1 MKNFLIIVTCF
12 VLLQSVVY
20 AQSQTFGHVNVEGSV
35 SPMGSAMVN
44 IPIYTPVGRQGIR
57 PNLSISYNSVGGST
71 GMGMG
76 WYLNAVSAISRTG
89 SNYHIDNGI
98 QAGVEL
104 NAQDK
109 FMLDG
114 ERLILI
120 SGTYGSVG
128 SVYRT
133 EHDRFVKVTY
143 NGTDFIVEAK
153 DGGKAFYGNSSDSK
167 LNSANTT
174 GVFGWFLK
182 RSYDKFGNYTEYT
195 YANTGGQILLT
206 EINYTGFDCT
216 LLGTKSCAGTA
227 EAPYNKVMFEYIN
240 ANNNLQKYSAGG
252 TFNQSK
258 LLSKIETFSAS
269 TKVRTYEMTYSFD
282 DVNYYLEEVVEKNGQ
297 GEALPTVAI
306 NWSAEGQTS
315 RKTGYLYTHYDYL
328 RIPGDF
334 DGDGS
339 KDLLVING
347 ELDPFNNKFLGTGN
361 TIQILKN
368 NPANSVSNVFSFRLA
383 NYQIPYNNVGAILV
397 SDVDADGDDDI
408 LLQVFEPNYTL
419 GSGGCSQSDEYRI
432 SSIAFSYHLIQSSY
446 SNNKLNYSI
455 TPNHFPQRVLYN
467 PEFNLHLSSPDQM
480 YKKINIIPLLGD
492 VDGDGLPDLI
502 EREMIGDRSLSGCAS
517 TTQPA
522 VQNTVHVYLST
533 RRKLLSVPDRYAS
546 YGPVSKLDLYPM
558 DFNGNGK
565 LDLMNVFTQD
575 AQSSILEYNNLTHSF
590 VHLLGNGPQGF
601 PTQYHKFIQL
611 GDFNGDGKTDL
622 LYFVNGNWHIAY
634 SNGQGFHEY
643 NATSLWFLHGFN
655 SDYCWN
661 WGFHFELGDYNGD
674 GRTDI
679 LERHN
684 HHSGLSG
691 HSGTEVHIYYS
702 TGFGFH
708 KKYIG
713 TNNLTSGA
721 NRYTDTKNIV
731 ADFNGDGKSDVFM
744 GYYINAN
751 TTAEIAIESF
761 DLKNKRVSGI
771 NYSDVHSFE
780 FSYALL
786 NKYNKYFRT
795 SDANAFSMAKTVNI
809 PLYVVSSFTQKVTGF
824 TDIEIQYAYKNL
836 LYHTHGR
843 GLLGFTETATVKID
857 GGGTNRTTISK
868 SKQDAQLSYKLNT
881 LSTEVF
887 NHCTDLN
894 NPFGNT
900 QSPIAKTTFEY
911 GVIETS
917 ANSKTVFP
925 FCSYLIETDYLKH
938 TEKSTCFSYDVYG
951 NMIHSAVMYAMLG
964 SNGNVE
970 YIQSVDNKFE
980 QKGTWIPASLSITR
994 STNIRHNGTPS
1005 YVVQKEIKNNNW
1017 GIPVE
1022 VESFK
1027 NNLHYYVKEL
1037 TSYDQYGNI
1046 VTTSLDSANNA
1057 SGNTFRVKVLSYNNG
1072 KELTKETNAL
1082 GSQKEVTIEPIYGN
1096 ILYSKQDDGTE
1107 TTYQYNTWGQLVEE
1121 TNVGNNV
1128 TQIGR
1133 SYVSSP
1139 TGAYYKI
1146 TKTGNLGN
1154 WVTEYYNAR
1163 NQKIQKD
1170 YSGLGSQVHRQR
1182 WIYNTRGLLVQESN
1196 VFDPQNAS
1204 SIKWNHYSYD
1214 AFDRL
1219 KDIKY
1224 ENTIT
1229 TYAVTYDKNVTTENR
1244 GANRVKETHVDASGN
1259 VVKVIDNGGTITY
1272 KYGAHNKLVQTDANG
1287 SIISIVYN
1295 VQLNKIELHEP
1306 NAGVTQ
1312 YDYNAFGDLIAQVD
1326 ANGNTFFFHY
1336 DEIGRLIKK
1345 AKTNE
1350 EYLYSYN
1357 NSPGLGKNNKLAE
1370 ELYKVNN
1377 TEVHRI
1383 NYSHTADGLVSTVS
1397 EVIKGATTYT
1407 TTYEYDTYLRL
1418 FKVNYPNITVT
1429 YGYDASN
1436 NLVEMLDGNSNLLW
1450 RKNATFTDGRT
1461 NRFELGNGF
1470 VTELSFN
1477 ADAQLQNIMSTK
1489 QGFPNAL
1496 NIGYNFNLLTGNL
1509 EDRYFNDISKSE
1521 QFYYDNLDRLTSIIY
1536 WNNGNPNS
1544 AFDNKYYSY
1553 ANNGNIETINNGGL
1567 LTQNLTYHNTK
1578 INAVT
1583 KHKYESSLTPVRVP
1597 QASVDEHTY
1606 TYNSIGKL
1614 ATINQDVLDYELTYG
1629 VNEQRIEAVKKE
1641 YGQVVYT
1648 KQYIN
1653 TADMEVKNGEELT
1666 YLYAEGQPFA
1676 IHKKTVDDEMMY
1688 YLHLD
1693 HLGSIMSITDQSG
1706 IVVETRSYDA
1716 WGRPQDPN
1724 TWSYQLTPFGA
1735 LNITDRGYTF
1745 HEHLIEFSLIN
1756 MNGRMYDPVLG
1767 RVISPDNYIQAPDNT
1782 QSFNRYNYCFNNP
1795 LKYSDPSGDII
1806 FTAITLIAAPFTGGA
1821 SLAFLPYAIGA
1832 DVGMW
1837 QGGTMA
1843 NGTAN
1848 PFKWDYSS
1856 ARTWGYMG
1864 AGAAIGAASSYAGA
1878 GAGALLAK
1886 TTTLTANHVMYGAL
1900 TGAVSGAVSGFAIGG
1915 LSGVANNGKWNWNS
1929 AWSGLGMGAVGGF
1942 VMGGAT
1948 TAISNWIGGRNIW
1961 NGSTKVKPTLPISS
1975 MNNDDISMNYYD
1987 NMTIDEITQAFDDG
2001 YTPRQLTFQN
2011 EDNVTEVINF
2021 LAKDNTMRRSVR
2033 NYDVLGVSKVQ
2044 FESVLARHSSNL
2056 SQTGRYTFG
2065 GNVSA
2070 FSYVSKNNG
2079 HSIDFKLFEEQIL
2092 YKFRWK

>member
-1 MKNFLIIVTCF
+1 MKNFLLILICF
-12 VLLQSVVY
+12 VLLQSNIH
-20 AQSQTFGHVNVEGSV
+20 AQSQPFGHVNVEGSV
-35 SPMGSAMVN
+35 SPMGSATVN
-44 IPIYTPVGRQGIR
+44 IPIYTPAGRQGIR
-57 PNLSISYNSVGGST
+57 PSLSISYNSSGGAS
-71 GMGMG
+71 GMGMA
-76 WYLNAVSAISRTG
+76 WSLNAVSAISRTG
-89 SNYHIDNGI
+89 SNYHLDNGI

-114 ERLILI
+114 ERLILV
-120 SGTYGSVG
+120 SGTYGSAS

-133 EHDRFVKVTY
+133 EHDRFVRVTY

-195 YANTGGQILLT
+195 YSNIEGQILLT

-216 LLGTKSCAGTA
+216 LLGTKSCSGNA
-227 EAPYNKVMFEYIN
+227 EAPYNRVTFEYIN
-240 ANNNLQKYSAGG
+240 ANNNLQKYSTGG
-252 TFNQSK
+252 TFNQNK

-282 DVNYYLEEVVEKNGQ
+282 DVNYYLEEVIEKNGQ

-306 NWSAEGQTS
+306 NWSAEGQAS
-315 RKTGYLYTHYDYL
+315 RKTGYLYTHDDYV

-361 TIQILKN
+361 VIQILKN
-368 NPANSVSNVFSFRLA
+368 NPANSVSTVFSYRLA
-383 NYQIPYNNVGAILV
+383 NYQIPFNNVGAILV

-408 LLQVFEPNYTL
+408 LLQVFESNYTL

-432 SSIAFSYHLIQSSY
+432 SSITFSYHLIQSSY
-446 SNNKLNYSI
+446 LNNKFNYSI
-455 TPNHFPQRVLYN
+455 TPNHFPQRVLNN
-467 PEFNLHLSSPDQM
+467 PEPNHHLSTADQM
-480 YKKINIIPLLGD
+480 YKKINIMPMLGD
-492 VDGDGLPDLI
+492 IDGDGLPDLI

-522 VQNTVHVYLST
+522 VQNTVHAYLST
-533 RRKLLSVPDRYAS
+533 RRNLLSVPSRYAS

-565 LDLMNVFTQD
+565 LDLMNVFTQN
-575 AQSSILEYNNLTHSF
+575 AQSSILEYNNITNSFTHIY
-590 VHLLGNGPQGF
+590 GNAPQGF
-601 PTQYHKFIQL
+601 PTQYHKFIQF

-622 LYFVNGNWHIAY
+622 LYFINNSWHIVY
-634 SNGQGFHEY
+634 SNGQGFHQY
-643 NATSLWFLHGFN
+643 NASSLWFLHGYN
-655 SDYCWN
+655 ADYCGIS
-661 WGFHFELGDYNGD
+661 GFHFELGDYNGD

-684 HHSGLSG
+684 HSSHNS
-691 HSGTEVHIYYS
+691 HSGTEVYIYYS
-702 TGFGFH
+702 TGLGFH

-713 TNNLTSGA
+713 NNNLTSGA

-731 ADFNGDGKSDVFM
+731 SDFNGDGKSDVLM

-751 TTAEIAIESF
+751 TTTEIAIEYF
-761 DLKNKRVSGI
+761 NLKNKRVSGI

-780 FSYALL
+780 FSYSLL

-795 SDANAFSMAKTVNI
+795 NDANTFSMAKTVNI
-809 PLYVVSSFTQKVTGF
+809 PLYVVSSFKQKVVGF
-824 TDIEIQYAYKNL
+824 TDVEMQYSYKNL

-868 SKQDAQLSYKLNT
+868 NKQDAQLTYKLNT
-881 LSTEVF
+881 VSTEVF
-887 NHCTDLN
+887 NHCTNLN
-894 NPFGNT
+894 NPFSNV
-900 QSPIAKTTFEY
+900 QNPIAKTTFEY
-911 GVIETS
+911 GVTETS

-925 FCSYLIETDYLKH
+925 FCSYLIETDYLKY

-951 NMIHSAVMYAMLG
+951 NMIHSSTLYSILG
-964 SNGNVE
+964 NNNSVE

-994 STNIRHNGTPS
+994 STNIRQNGTPS

-1037 TSYDQYGNI
+1037 TSYDKYGNT

-1057 SGNTFRVKVLSYNNG
+1057 SGNTFRIKIFSYNNG

-1082 GSQKEVTIEPIYGN
+1082 GSQKEVIIEPIYGN
-1096 ILYSKQDDGTE
+1096 ILHTKQDDGTE
-1107 TTYQYNTWGQLVEE
+1107 TSYQYNTWGQLIEE
-1121 TNVGNNV
+1121 TNVGNNI
-1128 TQIGR
+1128 TQTIR
-1133 SYVSSP
+1133 AYVSSP

-1146 TKTGNLGN
+1146 TKIGNLGN

-1170 YSGLGSQVHRQR
+1170 YSGLGLQVHRQR

-1196 VFDPQNAS
+1196 VFHPQTAS
-1204 SIKWNHYSYD
+1204 SIKWNYYSYD
-1214 AFDRL
+1214 AYDRL

-1224 ENTIT
+1224 ENTLT
-1229 TYAVTYDKNVTTENR
+1229 TYAVTYDKNVTTENS

-1259 VVKVIDNGGTITY
+1259 VVKVVDNGGTITY

-1287 SIISIVYN
+1287 SVISIVYN

-1336 DEIGRLIKK
+1336 DAIGRLIKK

-1357 NSPGLGKNNKLAE
+1357 NSPGLGKNNTLAQ

-1377 TEVHRI
+1377 TEVHKI
-1383 NYSHTADGLVSTVS
+1383 NYSYTAEGLVSTVS
-1397 EVIKGATTYT
+1397 EVLKGATTYT

-1418 FKVNYPNITVT
+1418 FKANYPNITVG
-1429 YGYDASN
+1429 YGYDATN

-1461 NRFELGNGF
+1461 NLFELGNGF
-1470 VTELSFN
+1470 VTRLSFN

-1489 QGFPNAL
+1489 QGLPNAL

-1509 EDRYFNDISKSE
+1509 ENRNLNDISKSE
-1521 QFYYDNLDRLTSIIY
+1521 MFYYDNLDRLTSTIY

-1553 ANNGNIETINNGGL
+1553 TNNGNIATINNGGL

-1583 KHKYESSLTPVRVP
+1583 KHKYECSLTPVRVP
-1597 QASVDEHTY
+1597 QASVDNHLY

-1653 TADMEVKNGEELT
+1653 SASMEVKNGEELT

-1706 IVVETRSYDA
+1706 SVIETRSYDA
-1716 WGRPQDPN
+1716 WGRPQNPN

-1782 QSFNRYNYCFNNP
+1782 QSFNRYSYCWNNP

-1878 GAGALLAK
+1878 GTGALLAK

-1929 AWSGLGMGAVGGF
+1929 AWSGLGMGAAGGF
-1942 VMGGAT
+1942 VMGGAS

-1961 NGSTKVKPTLPISS
+1961 NGKLKPKPQIIIDLDQPSINLTRQNSKTSVYEQLKLEGKYNPKLG
-1975 MNNDDISMNYYD
+1975 NHDDFLVTNQ
-1987 NMTIDEITQAFDDG
+1987 NPDEVF
-2001 YTPRQLTFQN
+2001 
-2011 EDNVTEVINF
+2011 NF
-2021 LAKDNTMRRSVR
+2021 LSMGKGELQPDGSFIYRTGNGVRIDYYTQSESGFTYTIQLR
-2033 NYDVLGVSKVQ
+2033 NYGSGTYL
-2044 FESVLARHSSNL
+2044 
-2056 SQTGRYTFG
+2056 
-2065 GNVSA
+2065 
-2070 FSYVSKNNG
+2070 
-2079 HSIDFKLFEEQIL
+2079 KL
-2092 YKFRWK
+2092 RWK

>member
-1 MKNFLIIVTCF
+1 MKIFLVILTCF
-12 VLLQSVVY
+12 VLLQSDIY
-20 AQSQTFGHVNVEGSV
+20 AQSQPFGHVNVEGSV

-44 IPIYTPVGRQGIR
+44 IPIYTPAGRQGIR
-57 PNLSISYNSVGGST
+57 PSLSISFNSSGGAS

-76 WYLNAVSAISRTG
+76 WSLNAVSAISRTG
-89 SNYHIDNGI
+89 SNYHLDNGV

-114 ERLILI
+114 ERLILV
-120 SGTYGSVG
+120 SGTYGSAS

-167 LNSANTT
+167 LNSANIS

-216 LLGTKSCAGTA
+216 LLGTKSCSGNA
-227 EAPYNKVMFEYIN
+227 EAPYNKVTFEYIN

-306 NWSAEGQTS
+306 NWSAEGQAS
-315 RKTGYLYTHYDYL
+315 RNTGYLYTHQDHV

-339 KDLLVING
+339 KDLLVVNG
-347 ELDPFNNKFLGTGN
+347 RLDPFNNYFLGVGHV
-361 TIQILKN
+361 IQIFK
-368 NPANSVSNVFSFRLA
+368 SKTSNTADFSSRLA
-383 NYQIPYNNVGAILV
+383 NHQIPYNNVSAILV
-397 SDVDADGDDDI
+397 SDLDADGDDDI
-408 LLQVFEPNYTL
+408 LLQTVELNYTHNFIY
-419 GSGGCSQSDEYRI
+419 CNEYRVN
-432 SSIAFSYHLIQSSY
+432 SITFGYHLIQSNY

-455 TPNHFPQRVLYN
+455 TPNHFPQRVLNN
-467 PEFNLHLSSPDQM
+467 PEPNHHLSSADQI
-480 YKKINIIPLLGD
+480 YKKIYVMPMLGD

-502 EREMIGDRSLSGCAS
+502 EREMIGDRSLYGCFT

-522 VQNTVHVYLST
+522 AQNTVHVYLST
-533 RRKLLSVPDRYAS
+533 RRKLSSLPDRYAS
-546 YGPVSKLDLYPM
+546 YGPVSRLDLYPM

-622 LYFVNGNWHIAY
+622 LYFVNGNWYIAY
-634 SNGQGFHEY
+634 SNGKGFHEY
-643 NATSLWFLHGFN
+643 NASSLWFSHGYNADYCGENGFN
-655 SDYCWN
+655 
-661 WGFHFELGDYNGD
+661 FELGDYNGD

-684 HHSGLSG
+684 HGQHNNHTGP
-691 HSGTEVHIYYS
+691 EIYIYYS
-702 TGFGFH
+702 QGFGFH
-708 KKYIG
+708 KTYIG
-713 TNNLTSGA
+713 TNHTAQNG
-721 NRYTDTKNIV
+721 NRYKDSKNIIS
-731 ADFNGDGKSDVFM
+731 DFNGDGKSDVLM
-744 GYYINAN
+744 GDYSDTH
-751 TTAEIAIESF
+751 TTIEIAIESF

-795 SDANAFSMAKTVNI
+795 SDANTFSMAKTVNI
-809 PLYVVSSFTQKVTGF
+809 PLYVVSSFKQKVVGF
-824 TDIEIQYAYKNL
+824 TDVEMQYSYKNL

-868 SKQDAQLSYKLNT
+868 NKQDAQLTYKLNT
-881 LSTEVF
+881 VSTEVF
-887 NHCTDLN
+887 NHCTNLS

-900 QSPIAKTTFEY
+900 QNPIAKTTFEY

-917 ANSKTVFP
+917 ANSKTLFP

-951 NMIHSAVMYAMLG
+951 NMIHSSAVYSFLG

-980 QKGTWIPASLSITR
+980 QKGTWIPASISITR
-994 STNIRHNGTPS
+994 STNIRYNGTPS

-1027 NNLHYYVKEL
+1027 NNLHYYLKEL
-1037 TSYDQYGNI
+1037 TSYDKYGNI

-1057 SGNTFRVKVLSYNNG
+1057 TGNTFRLKVLSYNNG

-1082 GSQKEVTIEPIYGN
+1082 GSQKEITIEPIYGN

-1146 TKTGNLGN
+1146 TKTSNLGN

-1224 ENTIT
+1224 ENTLT

-1336 DEIGRLIKK
+1336 DAIGRLIKK

-1383 NYSHTADGLVSTVS
+1383 NYSHTAEGLVSTVS

-1418 FKVNYPNITVT
+1418 FKANYPNITVS
-1429 YGYDASN
+1429 YGYDATN

-1461 NRFELGNGF
+1461 NQFELGNGF

-1489 QGFPNAL
+1489 QGFSNAL
-1496 NIGYNFNLLTGNL
+1496 NISYDFDLLTGNL
-1509 EDRYFNDISKSE
+1509 ENRDFNDLDKGASFS
-1521 QFYYDNLDRLTSIIY
+1521 YDNLDRLLSVTYRQTSNS
-1536 WNNGNPNS
+1536 NN

-1553 ANNGNIETINNGGL
+1553 ANNGNIATINNGGL
-1567 LTQNLTYHNTK
+1567 LTQNLTYHNSK

-1653 TADMEVKNGEELT
+1653 SASMEVKNGEELT

-1782 QSFNRYNYCFNNP
+1782 QSFNRYSYCFNNP

-1806 FTAITLIAAPFTGGA
+1806 LEAIIVGAIVGAYIGGSSSNGWQFNPTKWDYNSGKTWAGMGIGAGLGALGGWGFGAGAPALAGTGFFSHFGTSGTIAAYTLMGGA
-1821 SLAFLPYAIGA
+1821 SGGAIGYSSGFFGGALYSNGNWNYAHKSGILGAQIGFGVGSALGGIAGIVDGYVPPKPPRPIQISKSTELYASNDPYAGY
-1832 DVGMW
+1832 
-1837 QGGTMA
+1837 
-1843 NGTAN
+1843 N
-1848 PFKWDYSS
+1848 SS
-1856 ARTWGYMG
+1856 
-1864 AGAAIGAASSYAGA
+1864 
-1878 GAGALLAK
+1878 
-1886 TTTLTANHVMYGAL
+1886 
-1900 TGAVSGAVSGFAIGG
+1900 
-1915 LSGVANNGKWNWNS
+1915 
-1929 AWSGLGMGAVGGF
+1929 
-1942 VMGGAT
+1942 MGGRQSDFDVDKAVNYLNSN
-1948 TAISNWIGGRNIW
+1948 ALDRSSGRCAYYVRQALEAGGISTNPHPISAKDYGSYLLDWGFSIVSPINYSPIRGDIGVIQPYKGGSPHGHIQMY
-1961 NGSTKVKPTLPISS
+1961 NGSIWISDFRQRVDFWPGGGYRKN
-1975 MNNDDISMNYYD
+1975 MPNY
-1987 NMTIDEITQAFDDG
+1987 TI
-2001 YTPRQLTFQN
+2001 Y
-2011 EDNVTEVINF
+2011 
-2021 LAKDNTMRRSVR
+2021 
-2033 NYDVLGVSKVQ
+2033 
-2044 FESVLARHSSNL
+2044 
-2056 SQTGRYTFG
+2056 
-2065 GNVSA
+2065 
-2070 FSYVSKNNG
+2070 
-2079 HSIDFKLFEEQIL
+2079 
-2092 YKFRWK
+2092 RWR